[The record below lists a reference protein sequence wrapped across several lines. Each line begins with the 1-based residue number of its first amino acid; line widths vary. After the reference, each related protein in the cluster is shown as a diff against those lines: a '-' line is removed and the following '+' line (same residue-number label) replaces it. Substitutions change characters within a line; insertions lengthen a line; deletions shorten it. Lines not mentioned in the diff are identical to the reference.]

1 MFAYIWLA
9 MHYTLAIYI
18 DKCIWIR
25 YRFELNIMLVSSL
38 IGVKFST
45 KIHILYAYLHTISY
59 RVWRDILFALIKTR
73 TRLLRVSI
81 HIMSCYFYFRLK
93 TERKWKKKSIA
104 ADKQHTYLLFSW
116 FIKVKVQRING
127 CLNKLQ
133 WFVDTV
139 LHGRQNI
146 INTHIHIQII
156 HAHIML
162 IVDIFTLLLCWHTID
177 GCRCRS
183 HSVK

>member
-1 MFAYIWLA
+1 MD
-9 MHYTLAIYI
+9 TLS
-18 DKCIWIR
+18 IWIERHVSFQFNGRKVFHQNTYTICILAYNIIPCMTR
-25 YRFELNIMLVSSL
+25 YSFCTHKNTYTSPSCVYTYYVL
-38 IGVKFST
+38 
-45 KIHILYAYLHTISY
+45 
-59 RVWRDILFALIKTR
+59 LFLFQI
-73 TRLLRVSI
+73 
-81 HIMSCYFYFRLK
+81 
-93 TERKWKKKSIA
+93 EDRKKMKKKSIA
-104 ADKQHTYLLFSW
+104 ADEQHTYLLFSW